1 MDELV
6 NMITQKTGIS
16 QDQAKQAVSMTLDFV
31 KQKLPPQVAGQ
42 VDAVMSGKGGN
53 IAGDAANMLGGM
65 MGGGKK

>member
-6 NMITQKTGIS
+6 NTIVQKTGIS
-16 QDQAKQAVSMTLDFV
+16 QDQAKQAVTMTLDFV

-42 VDAVMSGKGGN
+42 VDALMSGGEAGK

-65 MGGGKK
+65 MGGKK